1 MVANQGR
8 RFRRLPAAAVL
19 LPALLWAPAHG
30 GYACGSL
37 QVGVCLRAN
46 TPSTLRTFARTA
58 PESAS
63 AAACC
68 AACAAALPNCTAWQL
83 GQSASLAASPDCAL
97 LRDAPTL
104 SSVLTRVCNSSV
116 MVPAERVGRAAL
128 AGVWMQHG
136 DLRSLT
142 ARGFLIGADLVIKW
156 STVEPADG
164 VFDWSSVT
172 SELSQADAAEFY
184 MQAALQT
191 GPDAPAWVYARAPPA
206 ASVPLVNITPDP
218 GHEDDTEPVFP
229 YYLDSTYQA
238 LFLRVQRAFA
248 DYLARLPTRLR
259 RRIVS
264 GQAMYGQTGDNTP
277 WHGRPS
283 NASFDISA
291 AQWTNF
297 THALAPALC
306 ATFVGN
312 ATAARLQILWN
323 GDDEEL
329 DFFMAVCPGSLIK
342 TGSASHGSDE
352 R

>member
-1 MVANQGR
+1 
-8 RFRRLPAAAVL
+8 LPAAAVL

-30 GYACGSL
+30 GFACGSL

-46 TPSTLRTFARTA
+46 TLSTLRTFARTA

-104 SSVLTRVCNSSV
+104 SSALTRVCNSSV

-128 AGVWMQHG
+128 SGVWMQHG

-264 GQAMYGQTGDNTP
+264 GQAMYGQTTA
-277 WHGRPS
+277 GRRMPRSTFPRRSGPTLRTRWRPPS
-283 NASFDISA
+283 
-291 AQWTNF
+291 
-297 THALAPALC
+297 APRLWATRPRRGCRFYGTAMTKSSTFSWPC
-306 ATFVGN
+306 APGRSSRRGRR
-312 ATAARLQILWN
+312 ATALMS
-323 GDDEEL
+323 DDCLLPNYL
-329 DFFMAVCPGSLIK
+329 DGL
-342 TGSASHGSDE
+342 
-352 R
+352 

>member
-1 MVANQGR
+1 
-8 RFRRLPAAAVL
+8 
-19 LPALLWAPAHG
+19 
-30 GYACGSL
+30 
-37 QVGVCLRAN
+37 
-46 TPSTLRTFARTA
+46 
-58 PESAS
+58 
-63 AAACC
+63 
-68 AACAAALPNCTAWQL
+68 
-83 GQSASLAASPDCAL
+83 
-97 LRDAPTL
+97 
-104 SSVLTRVCNSSV
+104 
-116 MVPAERVGRAAL
+116 MVPMERIGRAAL
-128 AGVWMQHG
+128 SGVWMQRG
-136 DLRSLT
+136 DLRTLS
-142 ARGFLIGADLVIKW
+142 ARGFLIGADLVVKW

-172 SELSQADAAEFY
+172 SELQQADGAEFY

-191 GPDAPAWVYARAPPA
+191 GPDAPAWMYARAPPA
-206 ASVPLVNITPDP
+206 ASVPLVNITPEP
-218 GHEDDTEPVFP
+218 GHEDDTPPVFP
-229 YYLDSTYQA
+229 YYLDGTYQA

-248 DYLARLPTRLR
+248 DYLARLPARLR

-306 ATFVGN
+306 ATYVGN

-342 TGSASHGSDE
+342 TGSASHGADE